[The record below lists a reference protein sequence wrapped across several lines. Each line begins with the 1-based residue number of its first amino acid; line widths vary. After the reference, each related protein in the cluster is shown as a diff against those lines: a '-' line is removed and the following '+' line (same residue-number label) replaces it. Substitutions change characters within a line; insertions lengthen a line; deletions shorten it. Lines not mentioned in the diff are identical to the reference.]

1 MNDPAVKVLL
11 IMGWTRSG
19 STILDNLLGEIDGFF
34 SSGELH
40 YIWERGLLEK
50 RLCACGTEIERCEVW
65 GAVLKEAFG
74 DNLPDP
80 AAVARWQCDAVRV
93 RHTWKLLRQ
102 ARVPSGWRPLDSY
115 APVATGLYKAIGR
128 VTGARVVVDSSK
140 RPSDAAL
147 LQLLPDIDPYYLH
160 LVRDPRGVAY
170 SWKRRRREYDRGD
183 RPAEMPRHGSVY
195 STFGWSEVNIAAEAV
210 RRRVDP
216 RRSMLVRY
224 EDFITNP
231 RRTLLDV
238 ARLVGEEPEQLPV
251 SDDRIASLNRNHAA
265 SGNPSRFKTG
275 PIKLKPDEEWKAKLK
290 KRDLIIATGMGFP
303 LIRRYGY
310 SVARAVPTEEPTPV
324 SS

>member
-1 MNDPAVKVLL
+1 MTDPAVKVLL

-50 RLCACGTEIERCEVW
+50 RLCACGQEIESCEVW
-65 GAVLKEAFG
+65 RPVLQEAFN
-74 DNLPDP
+74 DDVPDP
-80 AAVARWQCDAVRV
+80 RAVARWQKHAVRV

-102 ARVPSGWRPLDSY
+102 KSLPSGWAPLDSY
-115 APVATGLYKAIGR
+115 APVAEALYKAIGK

-147 LQLLPDIDPYYLH
+147 LPLLDGVDPYYLH

-170 SWKRRRREYDRGD
+170 SWKRHRREYDRGD
-183 RPAEMPRHGSVY
+183 QPAEMPRHGSIY
-195 STFGWSEVNIAAEAV
+195 STFGWSEVNVAAEAV
-210 RRRVDP
+210 RHHVGP
-216 RRSMLVRY
+216 SRSLLVRY
-224 EDFITNP
+224 EDFISSP
-231 RRTLLDV
+231 RRTLLEI
-238 ARLVGEEPEQLPV
+238 ARMVGEEPADLPV
-251 SDDRIASLNRNHAA
+251 SEERTALLNRNHSAA
-265 SGNPSRFKTG
+265 GNPSRFKTG
-275 PIKLKPDEEWKAKLK
+275 PITLRPDEEWKARLK
-290 KRDLIIATGMGFP
+290 TRDHLIATGMGLP

-310 SVARAVPTEEPTPV
+310 AVSRNTPSEEPTPV